1 MPNEPK
7 IAKNTIDEAAN
18 SDMATELALEENSP
32 VALITGAAKR
42 IGATMAKTLHS
53 AGYRV
58 IIHYGHSAED
68 ANALVNSLNAERPN
82 SAICLQA
89 DLCKLEDI
97 TRLAEQATAPDAF
110 SLGSNT
116 VHADSNLKA
125 DSSVEADLNVKADS
139 NVKAK
144 ARIDVLINNASSF
157 YPTPL
162 GDIFA
167 NDWQALVGSNVQGP
181 LFLSQALW
189 PTLKASNGCII
200 NMVDM
205 HIDRPLPHHTVYGLA
220 KTALASIT
228 RSLAVEMAPEVRVNG
243 IAPGAI
249 LWPEREL
256 EHDQKQRLLDSIPLG
271 GLGSPEDIANAAT
284 FLISANYITGQIIY
298 VDGGRSLHTNA
309 SA

>member
-1 MPNEPK
+1 MPNEHK
-7 IAKNTIDEAAN
+7 LTDNHNMEDEAAN
-18 SDMATELALEENSP
+18 ADIATEQVTQKHSP

-58 IIHYGHSAED
+58 IVHYGQSAED
-68 ANALVNSLNAERPN
+68 ATALVSSLNAIRPN

-89 DLCKLEDI
+89 NLCKLEDI

-110 SLGSNT
+110 SSSSIANT
-116 VHADSNLKA
+116 QSQ
-125 DSSVEADLNVKADS
+125 
-139 NVKAK
+139 
-144 ARIDVLINNASSF
+144 RGIDVLINNASSF

-162 GDIFA
+162 GDISA
-167 NDWQALVGSNVQGP
+167 SDWQSLVGSNVQGP

-189 PTLKASNGCII
+189 PALKASNGCII

-228 RSLAVEMAPEVRVNG
+228 RSLAVEMAPHVRVNG

-271 GLGSPEDIANAAT
+271 GLGSPEDIANTAT
-284 FLISANYITGQIIY
+284 FLISAQYITGQIIY

>member
-1 MPNEPK
+1 MDP
-7 IAKNTIDEAAN
+7 
-18 SDMATELALEENSP
+18 ELALEENSP

-68 ANALVNSLNAERPN
+68 AYALVNSLNAERPN

-116 VHADSNLKA
+116 VHA
-125 DSSVEADLNVKADS
+125 ES
-139 NVKAK
+139 NVKAGSNVK
-144 ARIDVLINNASSF
+144 AMGRIDVLINNASSF

-162 GDIFA
+162 GDISA

-271 GLGSPEDIANAAT
+271 GLGSPEDIANTAT
-284 FLISANYITGQIIY
+284 FLISANYITGQVIY

>member
-1 MPNEPK
+1 MPNEQK
-7 IAKNTIDEAAN
+7 LANNHAMDDEAAN
-18 SDMATELALEENSP
+18 ADTATDLAFQESPP

-42 IGATMAKTLHS
+42 IGATMAKTLHG

-58 IIHYGHSAED
+58 IVHYGHSAQD
-68 ANALVNSLNAERPN
+68 ANALVNSLNDIRPN

-110 SLGSNT
+110 LLGSNT
-116 VHADSNLKA
+116 LHALDSDS
-125 DSSVEADLNVKADS
+125 DSSVKPAN
-139 NVKAK
+139 
-144 ARIDVLINNASSF
+144 RIDVLINNASSF

-162 GDIFA
+162 GDISA
-167 NDWQALVGSNVQGP
+167 NDWQSLVGSNVQGP

-189 PTLKASNGCII
+189 PALKASNGCII

-228 RSLAVEMAPEVRVNG
+228 RSLAVEMAPQVRVNG

-271 GLGSPEDIANAAT
+271 GLGSPEDIANTAT

>member
-1 MPNEPK
+1 MPNEQK
-7 IAKNTIDEAAN
+7 RANNHIMNEEAAN
-18 SDMATELALEENSP
+18 ADTATDLAFQESPP
-32 VALITGAAKR
+32 VALITGAAKC

-58 IIHYGHSAED
+58 IVHYGHSAQD
-68 ANALVNSLNAERPN
+68 ANALVNSLNNIRPN

-110 SLGSNT
+110 SLGSST
-116 VHADSNLKA
+116 VHALGSDS
-125 DSSVEADLNVKADS
+125 DSSVQPAN
-139 NVKAK
+139 
-144 ARIDVLINNASSF
+144 RIDVLINNASSF

-162 GDIFA
+162 GDISA
-167 NDWQALVGSNVQGP
+167 NDWQSLVGSNVQGP

-189 PTLKASNGCII
+189 PALKASHGCII

-271 GLGSPEDIANAAT
+271 GLGSPEDIANTAT
-284 FLISANYITGQIIY
+284 FLISAKYITGQIIY

>member
-7 IAKNTIDEAAN
+7 IANNTIDEAAN
-18 SDMATELALEENSP
+18 ADMATELALEENSP

-116 VHADSNLKA
+116 VHANSNPEA
-125 DSSVEADLNVKADS
+125 DSS
-139 NVKAK
+139 VKAK

-162 GDIFA
+162 GDISA

-256 EHDQKQRLLDSIPLG
+256 EHDQKQRLHDSIPLG
-271 GLGSPEDIANAAT
+271 GLGSPEDIANTAT

>member
-1 MPNEPK
+1 MPNEQK
-7 IAKNTIDEAAN
+7 LANNTMDEAAN
-18 SDMATELALEENSP
+18 ADVAPELALEENSP

-42 IGATMAKTLHS
+42 IGATMAKTLHT

-116 VHADSNLKA
+116 VHADSN
-125 DSSVEADLNVKADS
+125 VKAGS
-139 NVKAK
+139 NVKAM

-162 GDIFA
+162 GDISA

-271 GLGSPEDIANAAT
+271 GLGSPEDIANTAT

>member
-1 MPNEPK
+1 
-7 IAKNTIDEAAN
+7 
-18 SDMATELALEENSP
+18 
-32 VALITGAAKR
+32 
-42 IGATMAKTLHS
+42 MAKTLHS

-58 IIHYGHSAED
+58 IVHYGHSAKD
-68 ANALVNSLNAERPN
+68 ANALVNSLNNIRPN

-110 SLGSNT
+110 SLGSNI
-116 VHADSNLKA
+116 VHALGSDS
-125 DSSVEADLNVKADS
+125 DSSVQPAN
-139 NVKAK
+139 
-144 ARIDVLINNASSF
+144 RINVLINNASSF

-162 GDIFA
+162 GDISA
-167 NDWQALVGSNVQGP
+167 NDWQSLVGSNVQGP

-189 PTLKASNGCII
+189 PALKASHGCII

-271 GLGSPEDIANAAT
+271 GLGSPEDIANTAT
-284 FLISANYITGQIIY
+284 FLILAKYITGQIIY

>member
-1 MPNEPK
+1 
-7 IAKNTIDEAAN
+7 
-18 SDMATELALEENSP
+18 
-32 VALITGAAKR
+32 
-42 IGATMAKTLHS
+42 MAKTLHG

-58 IIHYGHSAED
+58 IVHYGHSAQD
-68 ANALVNSLNAERPN
+68 ANALVNSLNDIRPN

-110 SLGSNT
+110 LLGSNT
-116 VHADSNLKA
+116 LHALDSNS
-125 DSSVEADLNVKADS
+125 DSSVKPAN
-139 NVKAK
+139 
-144 ARIDVLINNASSF
+144 RIDVLINNASSF

-162 GDIFA
+162 GDISA
-167 NDWQALVGSNVQGP
+167 NDWQSLVGSNVQGP

-189 PTLKASNGCII
+189 PALKASNGCII

-228 RSLAVEMAPEVRVNG
+228 RSLAVEMAPQVRVNG

-271 GLGSPEDIANAAT
+271 GLGSPEDIANTAT

>member
-1 MPNEPK
+1 MPNEQK
-7 IAKNTIDEAAN
+7 LANNTMDEAAN
-18 SDMATELALEENSP
+18 ADMATELALEENSP

-53 AGYRV
+53 AGSRV

-68 ANALVNSLNAERPN
+68 ANALVNSLNAKRPN

-116 VHADSNLKA
+116 VHANSNPEA
-125 DSSVEADLNVKADS
+125 DSS
-139 NVKAK
+139 VKAK

-162 GDIFA
+162 GDISA

-271 GLGSPEDIANAAT
+271 GLGSPEDIANTAT

>member
-7 IAKNTIDEAAN
+7 IANNTIDEAAN
-18 SDMATELALEENSP
+18 ADMATELALEENSP

-116 VHADSNLKA
+116 VHANSNPEA
-125 DSSVEADLNVKADS
+125 DSS
-139 NVKAK
+139 VKAK

-162 GDIFA
+162 GDISA

-189 PTLKASNGCII
+189 PTLKACNGCII

-271 GLGSPEDIANAAT
+271 GLGSPEDIANTAT

>member
-1 MPNEPK
+1 
-7 IAKNTIDEAAN
+7 
-18 SDMATELALEENSP
+18 
-32 VALITGAAKR
+32 
-42 IGATMAKTLHS
+42 MAKTLHS

-58 IIHYGHSAED
+58 IVHYGHSAQD
-68 ANALVNSLNAERPN
+68 ANALVNSLNNIRPN

-110 SLGSNT
+110 SLGSST
-116 VHADSNLKA
+116 VHALGSDL
-125 DSSVEADLNVKADS
+125 DSSVQPAN
-139 NVKAK
+139 
-144 ARIDVLINNASSF
+144 RIDVLINNASSF

-162 GDIFA
+162 GDISA
-167 NDWQALVGSNVQGP
+167 NDWQSLVGSNVQGP

-189 PTLKASNGCII
+189 PALKASHGCII

-271 GLGSPEDIANAAT
+271 GLGSPEDIANTAT
-284 FLISANYITGQIIY
+284 FLISAKYITGQIIY

>member
-7 IAKNTIDEAAN
+7 IANNTIDEAAN
-18 SDMATELALEENSP
+18 ADMATELALEENSP

-116 VHADSNLKA
+116 VHANSNPEA
-125 DSSVEADLNVKADS
+125 DSS
-139 NVKAK
+139 VKAK

-162 GDIFA
+162 GDISA

-189 PTLKASNGCII
+189 PILKASNGCII

-271 GLGSPEDIANAAT
+271 GLGSPEDIANTAT

>member
-1 MPNEPK
+1 MPNEQK
-7 IAKNTIDEAAN
+7 LANNTMDEAAN
-18 SDMATELALEENSP
+18 ADMATELALEENSP

-68 ANALVNSLNAERPN
+68 ANALVNSLNAKRPN

-116 VHADSNLKA
+116 VHA
-125 DSSVEADLNVKADS
+125 ES
-139 NVKAK
+139 NVKAGSNVK
-144 ARIDVLINNASSF
+144 AMARIDVLINNASSF

-162 GDIFA
+162 GDISA

-271 GLGSPEDIANAAT
+271 GLGSPEDIANTAT

>member
-1 MPNEPK
+1 MNKHHEQTH
-7 IAKNTIDEAAN
+7 A
-18 SDMATELALEENSP
+18 P

-58 IIHYGHSAED
+58 IVHYGHSAVE
-68 ANALVNSLNAERPN
+68 ANALVSSLNAIRPN
-82 SAICLQA
+82 SAVCLQA
-89 DLCKLEDI
+89 DLCNLDDI
-97 TRLAEQATAPDAF
+97 ARLAQQVTAPNVFGQTQQNAAE
-110 SLGSNT
+110 STESAEEIAAESIASAES
-116 VHADSNLKA
+116 VHG
-125 DSSVEADLNVKADS
+125 
-139 NVKAK
+139 
-144 ARIDVLINNASSF
+144 IDVLINNASSF

-162 GDIFA
+162 GDIA
-167 NDWQALVGSNVQGP
+167 ENDWNSLVGSNVQGP

-189 PTLKASNGCII
+189 PALKASNGCII

-256 EHDQKQRLLDSIPLG
+256 EAKQKAQLLDSIPLG
-271 GLGSPEDIANAAT
+271 GLGSPEDIANTAT
-284 FLISANYITGQIIY
+284 FLISAKYITGQIIY

-309 SA
+309 PA

>member
-1 MPNEPK
+1 MPNEQK
-7 IAKNTIDEAAN
+7 LANNTMDEAAN
-18 SDMATELALEENSP
+18 ADMATELALEENSP

-58 IIHYGHSAED
+58 IIHFGHSAED
-68 ANALVNSLNAERPN
+68 ANALVNSLNAKRPN

-97 TRLAEQATAPDAF
+97 TRLAEQATASDAF

-116 VHADSNLKA
+116 VHADSN
-125 DSSVEADLNVKADS
+125 VKAAS

-162 GDIFA
+162 GDISA

-271 GLGSPEDIANAAT
+271 GLGSPEDIANTAT
-284 FLISANYITGQIIY
+284 FLISANYITGQVIY

>member
-1 MPNEPK
+1 MPNEQK
-7 IAKNTIDEAAN
+7 LANNTMDEAAN
-18 SDMATELALEENSP
+18 ADMATELALEENSP

-68 ANALVNSLNAERPN
+68 ANALVNSLNAKRPN

-116 VHADSNLKA
+116 VHANSNPEA
-125 DSSVEADLNVKADS
+125 DSS
-139 NVKAK
+139 VKAK

-162 GDIFA
+162 GDISA

-271 GLGSPEDIANAAT
+271 GLGSPEDIANTAT

>member
-1 MPNEPK
+1 MPNEQK
-7 IAKNTIDEAAN
+7 LANNHAMDDEAAN
-18 SDMATELALEENSP
+18 ADTATDLAFQESPP

-58 IIHYGHSAED
+58 IVHYGHSAQD
-68 ANALVNSLNAERPN
+68 ANALVNSLNDIRPN

-110 SLGSNT
+110 LLGSNT
-116 VHADSNLKA
+116 LHALDSNS
-125 DSSVEADLNVKADS
+125 DSSVKPAN
-139 NVKAK
+139 
-144 ARIDVLINNASSF
+144 RIDVLINNASSF

-162 GDIFA
+162 GDISA
-167 NDWQALVGSNVQGP
+167 NDWQSLVGSNVQGP

-189 PTLKASNGCII
+189 PALKASNGCII

-228 RSLAVEMAPEVRVNG
+228 RSLAVEMAPQVRVNG

-271 GLGSPEDIANAAT
+271 GLGSPEDIANTAT

>member
-1 MPNEPK
+1 
-7 IAKNTIDEAAN
+7 
-18 SDMATELALEENSP
+18 MATELALEENSP

-116 VHADSNLKA
+116 VHANSNPEA
-125 DSSVEADLNVKADS
+125 DSS
-139 NVKAK
+139 VKAK

-162 GDIFA
+162 GDISA

-271 GLGSPEDIANAAT
+271 GLGSPEDIANTAT

>member
-7 IAKNTIDEAAN
+7 IANNTIDEAAN
-18 SDMATELALEENSP
+18 ADMATELALEENSP

-110 SLGSNT
+110 SFGSNT
-116 VHADSNLKA
+116 VHADSKLKA
-125 DSSVEADLNVKADS
+125 DS
-139 NVKAK
+139 
-144 ARIDVLINNASSF
+144 SSF

-189 PTLKASNGCII
+189 PALKASHGCII

-271 GLGSPEDIANAAT
+271 GLGSPEDIANTAT
-284 FLISANYITGQIIY
+284 FLILAKYITGQIIY

>member
-1 MPNEPK
+1 MPNEQK
-7 IAKNTIDEAAN
+7 LANNTMDEAAN
-18 SDMATELALEENSP
+18 ADMAPELALEENSP

-68 ANALVNSLNAERPN
+68 ANALVNSLNAKRPN

-116 VHADSNLKA
+116 VHADSN
-125 DSSVEADLNVKADS
+125 VKAM
-139 NVKAK
+139 

-162 GDIFA
+162 GDISA

-271 GLGSPEDIANAAT
+271 GLGSPEDIANTAT
-284 FLISANYITGQIIY
+284 FLISANYITGQVIY

>member
-1 MPNEPK
+1 MPNEQK
-7 IAKNTIDEAAN
+7 LANNTMDEAAN
-18 SDMATELALEENSP
+18 ADMATELALEENSP

-68 ANALVNSLNAERPN
+68 ANALVNSLNAKRPN

-116 VHADSNLKA
+116 VHA
-125 DSSVEADLNVKADS
+125 ES
-139 NVKAK
+139 NVKAGSNVK
-144 ARIDVLINNASSF
+144 AMGRIDVLINNASSF

-162 GDIFA
+162 GDISA

-189 PTLKASNGCII
+189 PTLKACNGCII

-271 GLGSPEDIANAAT
+271 GLGSPEDIANTAT

>member
-1 MPNEPK
+1 MPNEQK
-7 IAKNTIDEAAN
+7 LANNTMDEAAN
-18 SDMATELALEENSP
+18 ADMAPELALEENSP

-116 VHADSNLKA
+116 VHADSN
-125 DSSVEADLNVKADS
+125 VKAGS
-139 NVKAK
+139 NVKAM

-162 GDIFA
+162 GDISA

-271 GLGSPEDIANAAT
+271 GLGSPEDIANTAT

>member
-1 MPNEPK
+1 MPNEQK
-7 IAKNTIDEAAN
+7 LAHNTMDEAAN
-18 SDMATELALEENSP
+18 ADMDPELALEENSP

-68 ANALVNSLNAERPN
+68 AYALVNSLNAERPN

-116 VHADSNLKA
+116 VHA
-125 DSSVEADLNVKADS
+125 ES
-139 NVKAK
+139 NVKAGSNVK
-144 ARIDVLINNASSF
+144 AMGRIDVLINNASSF

-162 GDIFA
+162 GDISA

-271 GLGSPEDIANAAT
+271 GLGSPEDIANTAT
-284 FLISANYITGQIIY
+284 FLISANYITGQVIY

>member
-7 IAKNTIDEAAN
+7 FANNTMDEAAN
-18 SDMATELALEENSP
+18 ADMATELALEENSP

-68 ANALVNSLNAERPN
+68 AKALVNSLNAKRPN

-116 VHADSNLKA
+116 VHADSN
-125 DSSVEADLNVKADS
+125 VKAGS
-139 NVKAK
+139 NVKAMG
-144 ARIDVLINNASSF
+144 RIDVLINNASSF

-162 GDIFA
+162 GDISS

-271 GLGSPEDIANAAT
+271 GLGSPEDIANTAT
-284 FLISANYITGQIIY
+284 FLISANYITGQVIY

>member
-7 IAKNTIDEAAN
+7 IANNTIDEAAN
-18 SDMATELALEENSP
+18 ADMATELALEENSP

-68 ANALVNSLNAERPN
+68 ANALVNSLNAKRPN

-116 VHADSNLKA
+116 VHANSNPEA
-125 DSSVEADLNVKADS
+125 DSS
-139 NVKAK
+139 VKAK

-162 GDIFA
+162 GDISA

-271 GLGSPEDIANAAT
+271 GLGSPEDIANTAT

>member
-1 MPNEPK
+1 MPNEQK
-7 IAKNTIDEAAN
+7 LANNTMDEAAN
-18 SDMATELALEENSP
+18 ADMATELALEENSP

-68 ANALVNSLNAERPN
+68 AKALVNSLNAKRPN

-116 VHADSNLKA
+116 VHA
-125 DSSVEADLNVKADS
+125 ES
-139 NVKAK
+139 NVKAGSNVK
-144 ARIDVLINNASSF
+144 AMARIDVLINNASSF

-162 GDIFA
+162 GDISA

-271 GLGSPEDIANAAT
+271 GLGSPEDIANTAT

>member
-1 MPNEPK
+1 MNE
-7 IAKNTIDEAAN
+7 EAAN
-18 SDMATELALEENSP
+18 ADTATDLAFQESPP

-58 IIHYGHSAED
+58 IVHYGHSAKD
-68 ANALVNSLNAERPN
+68 ANALVNSLNNIRPN

-110 SLGSNT
+110 SLGSNI
-116 VHADSNLKA
+116 VHALGSDS
-125 DSSVEADLNVKADS
+125 DSSVQPAN
-139 NVKAK
+139 
-144 ARIDVLINNASSF
+144 RINVLINNASSF

-162 GDIFA
+162 GDISA
-167 NDWQALVGSNVQGP
+167 NDWQSLVGSNVQGP

-189 PTLKASNGCII
+189 PALKASHGCII

-271 GLGSPEDIANAAT
+271 GLGSPEDIANTAT
-284 FLISANYITGQIIY
+284 FLILAKYITGQIIY

>member
-1 MPNEPK
+1 MLNEQK
-7 IAKNTIDEAAN
+7 RANNHTMNEEAAN
-18 SDMATELALEENSP
+18 ADTATDLAFQESPP

-58 IIHYGHSAED
+58 IVHYGHSAKD
-68 ANALVNSLNAERPN
+68 ANALVNSLNNIRPN

-110 SLGSNT
+110 SLGSNI
-116 VHADSNLKA
+116 VHALGSDS
-125 DSSVEADLNVKADS
+125 DSSVQPAN
-139 NVKAK
+139 
-144 ARIDVLINNASSF
+144 RINVLINNASSF

-162 GDIFA
+162 GDISA
-167 NDWQALVGSNVQGP
+167 NDWQSLVGSNVQGP

-189 PTLKASNGCII
+189 PALKASHGCII

-271 GLGSPEDIANAAT
+271 GLGSPEDIANTAT
-284 FLISANYITGQIIY
+284 FLILAKYITGQIIY

>member
-1 MPNEPK
+1 MPNKPK
-7 IAKNTIDEAAN
+7 IANNTMDEAAN
-18 SDMATELALEENSP
+18 ADMATELALEENSP

-116 VHADSNLKA
+116 VHANSNPEA
-125 DSSVEADLNVKADS
+125 DSS
-139 NVKAK
+139 VKAK

-162 GDIFA
+162 GDISA

-189 PTLKASNGCII
+189 PTLKACNGCII

-271 GLGSPEDIANAAT
+271 GLGSPEDIANTAT

>member
-7 IAKNTIDEAAN
+7 IANNTMDKAAN
-18 SDMATELALEENSP
+18 ADMAPELALEENSP

-68 ANALVNSLNAERPN
+68 ANALVNSLNAKRPN

-116 VHADSNLKA
+116 VHADSN
-125 DSSVEADLNVKADS
+125 VKAGS
-139 NVKAK
+139 NVKAMP
-144 ARIDVLINNASSF
+144 RIDVLINNASSF

-162 GDIFA
+162 GDISA

-271 GLGSPEDIANAAT
+271 GLGSPEDIANTAT

>member
-7 IAKNTIDEAAN
+7 IANNTIDEAAN
-18 SDMATELALEENSP
+18 ADMATELALEENSP

-97 TRLAEQATAPDAF
+97 TRLAEKATAPDAF

-116 VHADSNLKA
+116 VHANSNPEA
-125 DSSVEADLNVKADS
+125 DSSV
-139 NVKAK
+139 KAK
-144 ARIDVLINNASSF
+144 ACIDVLINNASSF

-162 GDIFA
+162 GDISA

-271 GLGSPEDIANAAT
+271 GLGSPEDIANTAT